1 MSAASQK
8 VVLLVTVDDE
18 YADRVSEV
26 ADRLRAAGMNVE
38 SLMELLGTITGSI
51 DTDKVAL
58 ISQVEG
64 VAHFETSRQFQLAPP
79 DSQIQ

>member
-26 ADRLRAAGMNVE
+26 ADRLQQRSDQA
-38 SLMELLGTITGSI
+38 ELI
-51 DTDKVAL
+51 
-58 ISQVEG
+58 E
-64 VAHFETSRQFQLAPP
+64 
-79 DSQIQ
+79 